1 MRRVQQLLI
10 GAALIV
16 VLSACAATWG
26 QSPALLSWDLDSRPV
41 GGPMRV
47 SLDVLIE
54 GRPMRTVEHR
64 GKTYLPVPRFG
75 DEYTLQVRNH
85 GPRRIAAVLSVDGL
99 SVVSGRRATEDGPGY
114 IVDPHRVVVIS
125 GWRRNR
131 DTVAAFRFVDREDS
145 YAARTARPEDVG
157 VIELVAFEE
166 RGREPPLLMDRQDA
180 RHPAFR
186 RAYEARAAE
195 AGTGYGRDITAPVIV
210 VPFERSGNRRAITCY
225 YDTVEALRKAGV
237 PVGRRYPLPFDDNE
251 FAPPPPGDRR
261 R

>member
-1 MRRVQQLLI
+1 MRRVQQFLI
-10 GAALIV
+10 GAALIA
-16 VLSACAATWG
+16 VLWACAATWG
-26 QSPALLSWDLDSRPV
+26 QGPALTWGDLDPRPL

-114 IVDPHRVVVIS
+114 IVDPYRSVVIS
-125 GWRRNR
+125 GWRRNL
-131 DTVAAFRFVDREDS
+131 DTVAAFRFVDREES
-145 YAARTARPEDVG
+145 YAARTGRPEDIG
-157 VIELVAFEE
+157 VIGLVAFVEG
-166 RGREPPLLMDRQDA
+166 GREPPLLMERKDA
-180 RHPAFR
+180 GHPAFR
-186 RAYEARAAE
+186 RAGEALAAE
-195 AGTGYGRDITAPVIV
+195 AGTGYGRDIASHVIV
-210 VPFERSGNRRAITCY
+210 VPFERSGNRRAVTYY

-237 PVGRRYPLPFDDNE
+237 PVGRRYPLPFADDE